1 MTDLKDELLAKL
13 DQSRAVMLAKLEGL
27 SEYDARR
34 PITPTG
40 TNLMG
45 LVKHLASMEYGYLGD
60 CFGRPAPEPLPWVE
74 DGSIW
79 DGADMWARPTSP
91 GSTSSGSTGVPAR
104 TATRPSPHSISV
116 ARDRR
121 ALARGPA

>member
-1 MTDLKDELLAKL
+1 MLWRMTDLKDELLAKL

-74 DGSIW
+74 DGSVW
-79 DGADMWARPTSP
+79 DGADMWA
-91 GSTSSGSTGVPAR
+91 
-104 TATRPSPHSISV
+104 PS
-116 ARDRR
+116 
-121 ALARGPA
+121 